1 MATLRSNASLTTV
14 AEYTT
19 NRAKR
24 LYRAWTDAK
33 RKPGQTYDFAR
44 ECVSDEKYRHFDDV
58 RTLAQHL
65 RRLAGMPDD
74 DCTI

>member
-1 MATLRSNASLTTV
+1 MATLRSNASLATV

-24 LYRAWTDAK
+24 LYRAWVEAK
-33 RKPGQTYDFAR
+33 RKPGQDYDFAR
-44 ECVSDEKYRHFDDV
+44 ECASDARYRHFDEV

-65 RRLAGMPDD
+65 RRLAGLPPD
-74 DCTI
+74 DCTL